1 MKILEDLWYGNIC
14 PIEQAGYR
22 SEDCKTLLELFNR
35 NGTKLESTLN
45 DDEKETLEKMRD
57 CWMEMQ
63 QYAECGAFITGFRLA
78 VQLMTASAG
87 EPPDPRA

>member
-14 PIEQAGYR
+14 PIEQPGYR
-22 SEDCKTLLELFNR
+22 HEDSKTLLELFNK
-35 NGTKLESTLN
+35 NSEKLASTLN
-45 DDEKETLEKMRD
+45 ENEKETLDKMRE

-78 VQLMTASAG
+78 VQIMTASAG
-87 EPPDPRA
+87 EPLEPQA